1 MSKMN
6 DFRKVN
12 AVVWF
17 VIAVVLMI
25 CVYNAWSQYGPYTI
39 FSFFASLVVHGGICL
54 VCAVLI
60 DEQIVKYFKNK

>member
-6 DFRKVN
+6 GFRKAN

-17 VIAVVLMI
+17 VIAVVLMV
-25 CVYNAWSQYGPYTI
+25 CAYSVWSQNGPYTM
-39 FSFFASLVVHGGICL
+39 FSFFASLGVYGGICL

>member
-6 DFRKVN
+6 GFRKAN

-17 VIAVVLMI
+17 VIAVVLM
-25 CVYNAWSQYGPYTI
+25 VYVYSVWSQNGLYTML
-39 FSFFASLVVHGGICL
+39 SFFSSLVVHGGICL
-54 VCAVLI
+54 VCAILI